1 MRNVSTFPGGRFT
14 GRSLVAVKPHG
25 VETREVR
32 HLRAIAKRDV
42 RQAVLYGNPARGQ
55 SSYAG
60 AGMGT
65 SDRVPNPKSKRYKP
79 RGSKIR

>member
-1 MRNVSTFPGGRFT
+1 MRNTLPSGRFT

-25 VETREVR
+25 LETREVR
-32 HLRAIAKRDV
+32 SLRAIAKRDV
-42 RQAVLYGNPARGQ
+42 KQAVLYGNPARGA

-65 SDRVPNPKSKRYKP
+65 TDRVSNPRPRRTKMSKGVRY
-79 RGSKIR
+79 R